1 MIDGENRGPA
11 GPLGRFERPEIRLLG
26 GCQTHSGVSGG
37 TATPDLNRTRGEPW
51 LSHIMNRHQ
60 VRCRSLRAVVSSV
73 DSPGVRRSMSLMKV
87 AALVFRKLWMGTG
100 A

>member
-1 MIDGENRGPA
+1 
-11 GPLGRFERPEIRLLG
+11 
-26 GCQTHSGVSGG
+26 V
-37 TATPDLNRTRGEPW
+37 PDPFWRQRRDRHADSLRTRGEPR

-60 VRCRSLRAVVSSV
+60 VRWCRSRRAVVSSV

-87 AALVFRKLWMGTG
+87 AALVVRKLWMGTG